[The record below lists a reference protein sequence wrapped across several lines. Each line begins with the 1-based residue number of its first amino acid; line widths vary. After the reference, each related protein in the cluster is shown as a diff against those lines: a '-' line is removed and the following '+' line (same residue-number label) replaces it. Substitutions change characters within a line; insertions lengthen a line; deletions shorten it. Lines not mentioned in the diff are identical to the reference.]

1 MLLKPAEVAGI
12 DVGKEVGEH
21 PAVFDRRR
29 KQKLGGNLLR
39 SVGDHRPGFVFEG
52 VEAVA
57 DEPRLA
63 ACGGRGLLLQDVV
76 ELEGLEPL
84 FLRRMG
90 QQQPGDAAAF
100 RQHQRTGRDF
110 GVVDA
115 QAGPS
120 TVF

>member
-1 MLLKPAEVAGI
+1 MLEPTEVTGI

-21 PAVFDRRR
+21 PAVLDRGR
-29 KQKLGGNLLR
+29 KQKLGGDFLR
-39 SVGDHRPGFVFEG
+39 PIGNHCPGFVFKG
-52 VEAVA
+52 VEAIA
-57 DEPRLA
+57 DETCLA

-76 ELEGLEPL
+76 ELEGFEPL

-90 QQQPGDAAAF
+90 QQQTGDAATF

-115 QAGPS
+115 QTGPS